1 MAGKPVMTA
10 LHDTVADYLTI
21 RRALGYKLVEHERQ
35 LNDFASFLEHTGAS
49 TITTELALRWASR
62 TRGTEGWKAARLS
75 IVRGL
80 ARYLRTIDPA
90 TEIPPTGILIHR
102 KHYAIPYLYS
112 EQDIERLLAEAAALR
127 PQLKAATLY
136 TLIGLIAVTGMRIS
150 EPLRLDRD
158 DVDLDAGVLTIRL
171 TKFGKSRQLPL
182 HASTVQA
189 LARYDQQRDELFP
202 RPHTPSFFIST
213 RGNRPDKS
221 TVQRDFRGLR
231 RRVGLEGTW
240 GSPKPRVHDLRH
252 SFAVRTVID
261 WHHAGIDVQPR
272 LLWLSTYLG
281 HVEPSDTYRY
291 LTAAP
296 ELLALAAKRLE
307 TTLGDLP

>member
-1 MAGKPVMTA
+1 MTA
-10 LHDTVADYLTI
+10 LHDAAADYLTI

-35 LNDFASFLEHTGAS
+35 LNDFASFLEQTGAS

-75 IVRGL
+75 IVRGF

-158 DVDLDAGVLTIRL
+158 DVDLDAGILTIRL

-189 LARYDQQRDELFP
+189 LVRYDRQRDELFP

-231 RRVGLEGTW
+231 RRAGLESTQ

-261 WHHAGIDVQPR
+261 WHRAGIDVQPR